1 MYTGIKLNEY
11 YDISNHYPIKF
22 LNFIYIPESIGLTIY
37 QMDMGAKKKD
47 IDKRE
52 HAETLLQ
59 KTHQLLKQTR
69 QNYLSFFNSIDE
81 FLLVLDK
88 KAHIVHTNATVI
100 KRLGYTREELAG
112 KSVLMLHPP
121 ERQDEAA
128 NMIDKILNG
137 EAAFCPVPLMTKSG
151 IQIPVETRVFPGHW
165 DQKPVIFKV
174 SKDMSR
180 IELSEEKF
188 SKLFY
193 MNPSGCVLIDLHNHM
208 IIEVNEAFCRLLG
221 YDQSEVIGKT
231 CESLGICKA
240 ETLNKIEKSTDNKGT
255 VEHSEVTLKS
265 KNGVQKQVILYSENL
280 YIQDKKYRFTV
291 TNDITQL
298 RETTEELIKA
308 KEKAEESE
316 VKYKQLYDNTL
327 DHIFILDVTED
338 QRFKVL
344 AVNPIQQKETGE
356 LCPGTYIEDCLKK
369 ENYNKVVLN
378 YQRCIAENKII
389 SYEEVFNDRDF
400 LTQLIPVRDK
410 HGRIYRII
418 GIARNI
424 TKEKILLKQLVVQN
438 QRLRLL
444 NKDLTTAKEKAEES
458 DRLKTAF
465 LHNISHEIRTP
476 LNAIIGFS
484 SLLSNPGLS
493 DEKRKEYFDII
504 KVSNNQ
510 LLSIITGIIS
520 LSSLEAGTEQ
530 INETETNINEILLNV
545 YEQFLVTRI
554 PLGINFSYHPTLPDE
569 LAYIYTDQV
578 KLMQILVN
586 LVGNALKFTYNG
598 KVSFGYTLTKG
609 VLRFFVEDTG
619 VGIHKNMQ
627 QKVFERFRQL
637 DNTTTRQHGGTG
649 LGLALSKGYVEMLG
663 GKITLTSEPGK
674 GSVFIFTLPY
684 KKVVKTGTAVATNFK
699 TPEIIL
705 PKEKTILVAEDEV
718 NSFRLINELLTS
730 LNLRVVH
737 ANNGLEAVNS
747 CTGNKLP
754 DLVLMD
760 IKMPVMDGIDATKK
774 IKESNPGLPVVALT
788 AYVLDNEKKRIL
800 ESGCDDYLEKPIH
813 ENAIIELLSK
823 YLTK

>member
-1 MYTGIKLNEY
+1 
-11 YDISNHYPIKF
+11 
-22 LNFIYIPESIGLTIY
+22 
-37 QMDMGAKKKD
+37 MDMGTKEKD
-47 IDKRE
+47 IDKRK
-52 HAETLLQ
+52 HTETLLQ
-59 KTHQLLKQTR
+59 QTHQLLEQTR

-81 FLLVLDK
+81 FLFVLDK

-112 KSVLMLHPP
+112 KPVLMLHPP
-121 ERQDEAA
+121 ERQAEAA
-128 NMIDKILNG
+128 NMIDQILNG
-137 EAAFCPVPLMTKSG
+137 KATFCPVPLITKSG

-165 DQKPVIFKV
+165 DHKPVIFKV
-174 SKDMSR
+174 SKDISR

-193 MNPSGCVLIDLHNHM
+193 MNPSGCILTDLYDHM
-208 IIEVNEAFCRLLG
+208 IIEVNEAFCKLLG

-231 CESLGICKA
+231 CKSLGICKA
-240 ETLNKIEKSTDNKGT
+240 ETINRIEKSTDNKGK
-255 VEHSEVTLKS
+255 VEHAEVTLKS
-265 KNGVQKQVILYSENL
+265 KNGDQKQVILYSEHL
-280 YIQDKKYRFTV
+280 YIQDKKYHFTV
-291 TNDITQL
+291 INDITQL
-298 RETTEELIKA
+298 KETTEELIKA

-316 VKYKQLYDNTL
+316 IKYKQLYDNTL

-338 QRFKVL
+338 IRFKVL

-356 LCPGTYIEDCLKK
+356 LRPGTYIEDCLTKD
-369 ENYNKVVLN
+369 NYNKVVVN
-378 YQRCIAENKII
+378 YQRCITENKII

-410 HGRIYRII
+410 HGYIYRII

-424 TKEKILLKQLVVQN
+424 TKEKTLMKQLVVQN

-444 NKDLTTAKEKAEES
+444 NKDITTAKEKAEES

-484 SLLSNPGLS
+484 SLLSSPELS

-504 KVSNNQ
+504 KISNSQ

-520 LSSLEAGTEQ
+520 LSSLEAGTEK
-530 INETETNINEILLNV
+530 INETETNINEVLVKV
-545 YEQFLVTRI
+545 YEQFIVTRI
-554 PLGINFSYHPTLPDE
+554 PPGITFSYHPALPDE

-578 KLMQILVN
+578 KLIQILVN

-598 KVSFGYTLTKG
+598 KVCFGYTLTEG
-609 VLRFFVEDTG
+609 MLRFFVEDTG
-619 VGIHKNMQ
+619 IGIHKNMQ
-627 QKVFERFRQL
+627 QTIFERFRQL
-637 DNTTTRQHGGTG
+637 DNTAARQHGGAG

-663 GKITLTSEPGK
+663 GKITLISEPGK
-674 GSVFIFTLPY
+674 GSVFTFTLPY
-684 KKVVKTGTAVATNFK
+684 KKAVQSRTVVGTANKETEM
-699 TPEIIL
+699 TL

-718 NSFRLINELLTS
+718 NNFRLINELLTS
-730 LNLRVVH
+730 LNLKVVH

-747 CTGNKLP
+747 CSGDKLP

-760 IKMPVMDGIDATKK
+760 IKMPVMDGINATKK
-774 IKESNPGLPVVALT
+774 IKESNPGLPVVAIT
-788 AYVLDNEKKRIL
+788 AYVLDNDKKRIL

-823 YLTK
+823 YLIK